1 MKKFAIPKLAA
12 SLTIAST
19 AVLSLSAQAATAT
32 GPFTVT
38 VAFTPS
44 CTVTVAPRTIA
55 FTYTAFAAAV
65 GPVNVSAPVALTC
78 SRGIGATATAAYGE
92 TGAANGL
99 IGATNLRYTLSV
111 PVKTNAPG
119 TAATGISPTNI
130 GSPDNVSFTF
140 SGSLPQQAGAGPNST
155 LINANDLRS
164 LVVTF

>member
-1 MKKFAIPKLAA
+1 MKKFAIAKLAA
-12 SLTIAST
+12 SLAIAST
-19 AVLSLSAQAATAT
+19 AVLSLSAQAQTAT
-32 GPFTVT
+32 GLFTVT

-44 CTVTVAPRTIA
+44 CTVTVAARTIA

-92 TGAANGL
+92 GGAAAGL
-99 IGATNLRYTLSV
+99 IGVTNLRYTLST
-111 PVKTNAPG
+111 PIKTTGAG
-119 TAATGISPTNI
+119 AAATVAQNG
-130 GSPDNVSFTF
+130 GPDTVSFTF

-155 LINANDLRS
+155 LINATDNRT